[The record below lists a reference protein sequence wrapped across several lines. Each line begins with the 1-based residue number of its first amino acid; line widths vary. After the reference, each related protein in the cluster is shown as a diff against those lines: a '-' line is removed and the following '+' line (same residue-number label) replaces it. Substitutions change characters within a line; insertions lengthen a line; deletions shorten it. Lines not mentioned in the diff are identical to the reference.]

1 MDPITE
7 IMDTLRSLGE
17 QRYGKENVSQLA
29 HALQSA
35 ELAEKDGATSAL
47 ITASL
52 LHDMGH
58 LVDKR
63 FEVGQ
68 KSDVD
73 RHHENIGAAYLSA
86 WFPPEVTNP
95 IRLHVPAKRYLCA
108 VEATY
113 FDGLSDASVRSLE
126 LQGGA
131 FDPSEAETFI
141 DQLHAEDAV
150 RLRRWDDLAKVP
162 EKATPTLEHFQTHV
176 ERVYVGAAA

>member
-1 MDPITE
+1 MNPIDQ
-7 IMDTLRSLGE
+7 IMNTLRSLGE
-17 QRYGKENVSQLA
+17 QRYGRENVSQLA

-35 ELAEKDGATSAL
+35 TLAEEGGATSAL

-63 FEVGQ
+63 FELGQ
-68 KSDVD
+68 DKEID
-73 RHHENIGAAYLSA
+73 RHHEDIGAAYLSA
-86 WFPPEVTNP
+86 WFPEEVTIP

-108 VEATY
+108 VDGGY
-113 FDGLSDASVRSLE
+113 FDDLSDASVRSLE

-131 FDPSEAETFI
+131 FTPAEAEAFI
-141 DQLHAEDAV
+141 SQPHAEDAV

-162 EKATPTLEHFQTHV
+162 DQKTPGLEHFQTHV
-176 ERVYVGAAA
+176 EQVYVGATA

>member
-1 MDPITE
+1 MDPITN
-7 IMDTLRSLGE
+7 IMNTLRSLGE
-17 QRYGKENVSQLA
+17 QRYGRENVSQLA

-35 ELAEKDGATSAL
+35 ELAEEDGATSAL

-68 KSDVD
+68 NNDID

-86 WFPPEVTNP
+86 WFPAEVTIP

-108 VEATY
+108 VVDGY
-113 FDGLSDASVRSLE
+113 FEGLSDASVRSLE
-126 LQGGA
+126 LQGGVFDKPGADA
-131 FDPSEAETFI
+131 FIAQPYAK
-141 DQLHAEDAV
+141 DAV

-162 EKATPTLEHFQTHV
+162 EKATPTLEHFQPHV
-176 ERVYVGAAA
+176 ERVFVEATA

>member
-1 MDPITE
+1 LDPIADIIE
-7 IMDTLRSLGE
+7 TLLTLGE
-17 QRYGKENVSQLA
+17 QRYGRENVSQLA
-29 HALQSA
+29 HALQCA
-35 ELAEKDGATSAL
+35 ALAEEDGATSAL

-86 WFPPEVTNP
+86 WFGPDVTDP

-108 VEATY
+108 TEATY
-113 FDGLSDASVRSLE
+113 FDDLSDASVRSLE
-126 LQGGA
+126 LQGGFFNEA
-131 FDPSEAETFI
+131 EAETFI
-141 DQLHAEDAV
+141 NQPHAKDAV

-162 EKATPTLEHFQTHV
+162 DMSTPSLEHFQSHV
-176 ERVYVGAAA
+176 ERMYVDTAT

>member
-1 MDPITE
+1 MDPIANIIE
-7 IMDTLRSLGE
+7 TLLSLGE
-17 QRYGKENVSQLA
+17 QRYGRENVSQLA

-35 ELAEKDGATSAL
+35 TLAEADGATPAL

-63 FEVGQ
+63 FEIGQ

-86 WFPPEVTNP
+86 WFPPEVTEP

-108 VEATY
+108 TEDTY

-131 FDPSEAETFI
+131 FDEAEAEAFI
-141 DQLHAEDAV
+141 NQPHAKDAV

-162 EKATPTLEHFQTHV
+162 DMATPSLEHFQTHI
-176 ERVYVGAAA
+176 EQVYVRTSA

>member
-1 MDPITE
+1 MEPIADIIE
-7 IMDTLRSLGE
+7 TLRSLGE
-17 QRYGKENVSQLA
+17 QRYGRENVSQLA
-29 HALQSA
+29 HALQCA
-35 ELAEKDGATSAL
+35 TLAERDSATSAL

-73 RHHENIGAAYLSA
+73 RRHENIGAAYLSA
-86 WFPPEVTNP
+86 WFQPDVTDP

-108 VEATY
+108 TETDY
-113 FDGLSDASVRSLE
+113 FGGLSDASVRSLE

-131 FDPSEAETFI
+131 FDDAEAEIFI
-141 DQLHAEDAV
+141 NQPHAKDAV

-162 EKATPTLEHFQTHV
+162 DMATPSLEHFQTHI
-176 ERVYVGAAA
+176 ERVYVGTAA

>member
-1 MDPITE
+1 LDPIADIIE
-7 IMDTLRSLGE
+7 TLSSLGE

-29 HALQSA
+29 HALQCA
-35 ELAEKDGATSAL
+35 TLAEEDGATSAL

-68 KSDVD
+68 KSEID

-86 WFPPEVTNP
+86 WFPPDVTDP

-108 VEATY
+108 TEDGY
-113 FDGLSDASVRSLE
+113 FDDLSDASVRSLK

-131 FDPSEAETFI
+131 FDKAEADAFI
-141 DQLHAEDAV
+141 SQPHAKDAV

-162 EKATPTLEHFQTHV
+162 DLATLSLEHFRTHIDQV
-176 ERVYVGAAA
+176 FVSTRA

>member
-1 MDPITE
+1 MNPVIE

-17 QRYGKENVSQLA
+17 QRYGRENVSQLA

-35 ELAEKDGATSAL
+35 SLAEEDGATSAL

-63 FEVGQ
+63 FELGQ
-68 KSDVD
+68 DKDID

-86 WFPPEVTNP
+86 WFPEEVTAP

-108 VEATY
+108 VDDGY
-113 FDGLSDASVRSLE
+113 FDDLSDASVRSLA
-126 LQGGA
+126 LQGGKFSKVEADA
-131 FDPSEAETFI
+131 FISQPFAK
-141 DQLHAEDAV
+141 DAV

-162 EKATPTLEHFQTHV
+162 EKQTPALEHFQTHV
-176 ERVYVGAAA
+176 ERVYLGEAA

>member
-1 MDPITE
+1 MDPIIE

-35 ELAEKDGATSAL
+35 TLAEENGATSAL
-47 ITASL
+47 IAASL

-63 FEVGQ
+63 FETGQ

-73 RHHENIGAAYLSA
+73 RHHENIGAAYLSS
-86 WFPPEVTNP
+86 WFPPEVTDP

-131 FDPSEAETFI
+131 FDPSEAEAFI
-141 DQLHAEDAV
+141 NQPHAKDAV

-162 EKATPTLEHFQTHV
+162 EKVTPTLEHFQSHV
-176 ERVYVGAAA
+176 EPVYVGTGT

>member
-1 MDPITE
+1 MEPIADILE
-7 IMDTLRSLGE
+7 TLTSLGE
-17 QRYGKENVSQLA
+17 QRYGRENVSQLA
-29 HALQSA
+29 HALQCA
-35 ELAEKDGATSAL
+35 ALAEEDGATSAL

-63 FEVGQ
+63 FEIGQ
-68 KSDVD
+68 NSDVD

-86 WFPPEVTNP
+86 WFKPDVTDP

-108 VEATY
+108 TEAGY
-113 FDGLSDASVRSLE
+113 FEGLSDASLRSLK

-131 FDPSEAETFI
+131 FDDAEAEAFI
-141 DQLHAEDAV
+141 NQSHAKDAV

-162 EKATPTLEHFQTHV
+162 DMATPSLAHFQPHI
-176 ERVYVGAAA
+176 ERVYVGAKA

>member
-1 MDPITE
+1 MNPVDE
-7 IMDTLRSLGE
+7 IMETLRSLGE
-17 QRYGKENVSQLA
+17 QRYGRENVSQLA
-29 HALQSA
+29 HALQCA
-35 ELAEKDGATSAL
+35 ELAETEGASSAL

-68 KSDVD
+68 NKDID
-73 RHHENIGAAYLSA
+73 RHHEDIGAAYLSA
-86 WFPPEVTNP
+86 WFKDDVTIP

-108 VEATY
+108 VVDGY
-113 FDGLSDASVRSLE
+113 FEDLSDASVRSLE
-126 LQGGA
+126 LQGGIFTPA
-131 FDPSEAETFI
+131 EAEAFI
-141 DQLHAEDAV
+141 SQPYAEDAV

-162 EKATPTLEHFQTHV
+162 DKKTQGLDHYQTHV

>member
-1 MDPITE
+1 MNPIDQ

-17 QRYGKENVSQLA
+17 QRYGRENVSQLA

-35 ELAEKDGATSAL
+35 TLAEQDGATSAL

-63 FEVGQ
+63 FELGQ
-68 KSDVD
+68 DKDID
-73 RHHENIGAAYLSA
+73 RHHEDIGAAYLSA
-86 WFPPEVTNP
+86 WFPEEVTTP

-108 VEATY
+108 VDDGY
-113 FDGLSDASVRSLE
+113 FDDLSDASVRSLE

-131 FDPSEAETFI
+131 FTPDEADKFI
-141 DQLHAEDAV
+141 AQPYAKDAV

-162 EKATPTLEHFQTHV
+162 EQKTPALEYFQTHV
-176 ERVYVGAAA
+176 ERVYIGAAA

>member
-1 MDPITE
+1 MDPITDIIE
-7 IMDTLRSLGE
+7 TLLSLGE
-17 QRYGKENVSQLA
+17 QRYGRENVSQLA

-35 ELAEKDGATSAL
+35 TLAEADGATSAL
-47 ITASL
+47 ISASL

-63 FEVGQ
+63 FEIGQ

-86 WFPPEVTNP
+86 WFPPEVTEP

-108 VEATY
+108 TEDTY

-131 FDPSEAETFI
+131 FDKTEAEAFI
-141 DQLHAEDAV
+141 NQPHAKDAV

-162 EKATPTLEHFQTHV
+162 DMATPSLEHFQTHI
-176 ERVYVGAAA
+176 EQVYVHTSA

>member
-1 MDPITE
+1 MNPIDQ

-17 QRYGKENVSQLA
+17 QRYGRENVSQLA

-35 ELAEKDGATSAL
+35 TLAEEDGATSAL

-68 KSDVD
+68 DNKID
-73 RHHENIGAAYLSA
+73 RHHEDIGAAYLSA
-86 WFPPEVTNP
+86 WFPEEVTVP

-108 VEATY
+108 VDSEY
-113 FDGLSDASVRSLE
+113 FGDLSDASVRSLE
-126 LQGGA
+126 LQGGVFTTA
-131 FDPSEAETFI
+131 EADKFI
-141 DQLHAEDAV
+141 AQPHAKEAV

-162 EKATPTLEHFQTHV
+162 DQQTPTLEHFHPHV
-176 ERVYVGAAA
+176 ERVYVGTAA